1 MLRLTQQVMADHTV
15 ILSAQLRALCFL
27 NKQMSVMESLIN
39 NGANIASTA
48 IDQHAPESLRAN
60 LHKIKD
66 IGTSALHN
74 IRRNLNIKR
83 LHDKPAAA
91 IDGMH

>member
-1 MLRLTQQVMADHTV
+1 
-15 ILSAQLRALCFL
+15 
-27 NKQMSVMESLIN
+27 MESLIN
-39 NGANIASTA
+39 NRANIASSA
-48 IDQHAPESLRAN
+48 IDKHVPESMRAN
-60 LHKIKD
+60 MHKLKD

-91 IDGMH
+91 IDGIH